1 MKVTTSCCGRF
12 HIFDQAVQLNKH
24 GVLHKLINSY
34 PKFITKKWGIP
45 DEKTVA
51 LLLNGIYARLAVK
64 LPTRIPNSLRSYIT
78 ESVHHQFSN
87 RLSHHVPSESDI
99 FIGLSSFCLEA
110 LQRGKENG
118 IITIVD
124 HGSLHQKMERQLLEE
139 EADIVGLKMEEFFAP
154 DWIIEKEDR
163 EFNAAD
169 YVIVLSNAAKKSL
182 VDAGINSEK
191 IFINQCGVD
200 LKNFYPLVKQD
211 KIFRII
217 YCGGVI
223 PRKGVHY
230 LVKAFSEL
238 KLPNAELCIIG
249 NRTYSFFVDFLHQ
262 YDLSNVRFIDP
273 VPQNELVKIYSQG
286 SMFILPSVADG
297 FGMVVP
303 QAMACGLP
311 AVVSENVGASD
322 IITDG
327 VDGFVIPIRDVEA
340 LKDKILRL
348 YEQPRLAEDMR
359 NAALS
364 KAKTEL
370 SWDAYGNRLIRF
382 LERCVSIKGGVN

>member
-12 HIFDQAVQLNKH
+12 HIFDQAVQLQRH

-34 PKFITKKWGIP
+34 PKFITRQWDIP

-64 LPTRIPNSLRSYIT
+64 LPMQIPISLRDRVT

-87 RLSHHVPSESDI
+87 RLSHHVPPESDI

-110 LQRGKENG
+110 IKRAKDNG

-124 HGSLHQKMERQLLEE
+124 HGSLHQKTERQLLEE
-139 EADIVGLKMEEFFAP
+139 EAGIVGLKAEEFFAP
-154 DWIIEKEDR
+154 DWIIEKEDK

-182 VDAGINSEK
+182 VDAGIDSEK
-191 IFINQCGVD
+191 IFVNQCGVD

-223 PRKGVHY
+223 PRKGLHY

-238 KLPNAELCIIG
+238 KLPNAELCIVG
-249 NRTYSFFVDFLHQ
+249 NRTYSFFVDFLSQ
-262 YDLSNVRFIDP
+262 YDLNNVKFIDP
-273 VPQNELVKIYSQG
+273 VPQNELVNIYSQG
-286 SMFILPSVADG
+286 SMFALPSVADG

-327 VDGFVIPIRDVEA
+327 VDGFIVPIRDVET
-340 LKDKILRL
+340 LKNKILKL
-348 YEQPRLAEDMR
+348 YEQPKLAEDMK

-370 SWDAYGNRLIRF
+370 SWDAYGNRLVKF
-382 LERCVSIKGGVN
+382 LEGCVSIKGGTN